1 MNGINGLREERMIF
15 KQLFPVA
22 YILEKKVLCNQ
33 TDFSGSGERSVG
45 VVGFVVTRRLV
56 KLDPRSITS

>member
-22 YILEKKVLCNQ
+22 YILEKQVVCNQ
-33 TDFSGSGERSVG
+33 TDFSGSGEISAGSWVCG
-45 VVGFVVTRRLV
+45 NPAV
-56 KLDPRSITS
+56 DEA